1 MVVVDGAGRPVAGRV
16 EVAARRCVGSAARVG
31 VDVCG
36 RWGGMNM
43 DSEELRTEHARGGDC

>member
-1 MVVVDGAGRPVAGRV
+1 MVVVDGAGRPVADKV
-16 EVAARRCVGSAARVG
+16 EVAALWCVSSAARVG

-43 DSEELRTEHARGGDC
+43 DSEELITEHARGGDC